1 MSTNFTPSVQTVSI
15 TNGGT
20 SEVLV
25 AASNARQSII
35 INPQT
40 EACLINFG
48 ATAGTQAT
56 GTLTSGSNPANNETI
71 AVNGVTF
78 TFKTTVVTPATD
90 VLRGATADD
99 TMTNFAAVLN
109 ASANASISI
118 ATYTVSAA
126 ILTVTYDA
134 GGADG
139 NAFTLADSSAAA
151 VTRGAATLAGG
162 SNTVGGIT
170 IASGASLTIK
180 AGDGFG
186 SIKTD
191 IYVLSA
197 SNAAKINYLEGC
209 N

>member
-25 AASNARQSII
+25 AASNARQSILI
-35 INPQT
+35 QPQT

-48 ATAGTQAT
+48 ATAGLQAT
-56 GTLTSGSNPANNETI
+56 GTLTAGSNPANNETI

-78 TFKTTVVTPATD
+78 TFKTVVVTPATD
-90 VLRGATADD
+90 VLRGATEGD

-118 ATYTVSAA
+118 ATYTVSGAV
-126 ILTVTYDA
+126 LTVTYDA

-162 SNTVGGIT
+162 SNTVGGIALAMGQPLS
-170 IASGASLTIK
+170 IDAPYGSLK
-180 AGDGFG
+180 Q
-186 SIKTD
+186 D

-197 SNAAKINYLEGC
+197 TTAAKINYLEG
-209 N
+209 NG

>member
-15 TNGGT
+15 TAGGT

-25 AASNARQSII
+25 AASNARQAITI
-35 INPQT
+35 QPQT

-56 GTLTSGSNPANNETI
+56 GTLTAGSNPANNETI

-90 VLRGATADD
+90 VLRGATKED

-109 ASANASISI
+109 ASANASISV
-118 ATYTVSAA
+118 ATYAA
-126 ILTVTYDA
+126 SSDAVTITYDA
-134 GGADG
+134 GGTTG

-162 SNTVGGIT
+162 SNTVGGIYLALNQPLSVST
-170 IASGASLTIK
+170 PYGSLK
-180 AGDGFG
+180 Q
-186 SIKTD
+186 D

-197 SNAAKINYLEGC
+197 TTASKINYLEG
-209 N
+209 NG